1 MIFIKIRYNLSVHQ
15 LTTVFSKILMLYICR
30 VVFFKYINLLEI
42 IIQNTVNS
50 KISTQIDDLQMSI
63 LFF

>member
-1 MIFIKIRYNLSVHQ
+1 MIFIKIPYNLSVHQ

-30 VVFFKYINLLEI
+30 VVFFKDINLLEI

>member
-30 VVFFKYINLLEI
+30 VVFFKDINLLEI